1 MGFLLR
7 MLLGMPS
14 RKRGPLHT
22 PPGPDPVRELEKLP
36 GGPVVPLPL
45 EAEKRREAVK
55 APEDG
60 DGDQSLPPGVLGY
73 AVGVFPGNGP
83 TCSGLTHTGRLTLET
98 ARWEAAEH
106 TEQARKAKDSNEP
119 LAGFH
124 SRCAYRAVEIRDIP
138 SGTVEVHDA
147 TGAVKP
153 LWRS

>member
-60 DGDQSLPPGVLGY
+60 DGDQSLPP
-73 AVGVFPGNGP
+73 A
-83 TCSGLTHTGRLTLET
+83 CSGTPSVSSPAT
-98 ARWEAAEH
+98 APHA
-106 TEQARKAKDSNEP
+106 Q
-119 LAGFH
+119 G
-124 SRCAYRAVEIRDIP
+124 
-138 SGTVEVHDA
+138 
-147 TGAVKP
+147 
-153 LWRS
+153 